1 MNGEKSMG
9 QGIYLGAQTLLV
21 DDYNHDMIYQTLRG
35 NWYQYQAVT

>member
-21 DDYNHDMIYQTLRG
+21 NDNMIWFTKLEEV
-35 NWYQYQAVT
+35 AVSSCNIGEA